1 MDFATESLVN
11 SITSIVTSSDSRHQ
25 KAQRIADTI
34 KEIGPYRW
42 VGVYDVDPE
51 LVSAIAWSG
60 PAAPAHPVF
69 PVTKGLTASAIKEKA
84 TVLVGDVS
92 KDPRYLP
99 CLGTTLSEI
108 IIPVPSTR
116 DGSVIGTIDVESE
129 KANAFAE
136 RDRQI
141 LEQCA
146 RAALP
151 LWFALR

>member
-1 MDFATESLVN
+1 MDYATENILS
-11 SITSIVTSSDSRHQ
+11 SISSIVSSSDSRAQ
-25 KAQRIADTI
+25 KAKRIADTI
-34 KEIGPYRW
+34 KEFGHYRW

-60 PAAPAHPVF
+60 PAAPAYPVF
-69 PVTKGLTASAIKEKA
+69 PVTKGLTASAIREKA
-84 TVLVGDVS
+84 TVVVGDVS
-92 KDPRYLP
+92 KDPRYLT
-99 CLGTTLSEI
+99 CQGTTLSEI
-108 IIPVPSTR
+108 IVPVPSTR
-116 DGSVIGTIDVESE
+116 DGNVIGTIDVESE
-129 KANAFAE
+129 KPNAFAD